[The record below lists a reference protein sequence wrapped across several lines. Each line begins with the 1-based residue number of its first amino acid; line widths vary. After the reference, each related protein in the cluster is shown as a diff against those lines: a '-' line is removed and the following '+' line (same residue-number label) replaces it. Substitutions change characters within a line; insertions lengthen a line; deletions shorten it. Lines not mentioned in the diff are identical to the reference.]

1 MWASRLQCADS
12 SLHQSKGCQRKEK
25 VEREDIMIR
34 IAIRLDALAIIRL
47 EAIRIRSPFIFAPAR
62 PAYLGDFGSE
72 PGANHE

>member
-1 MWASRLQCADS
+1 
-12 SLHQSKGCQRKEK
+12 
-25 VEREDIMIR
+25 MIR
-34 IAIRLDALAIIRL
+34 IAIRLEAIAIIRL